1 MMGELARTLM
11 EQNEAGRARI
21 ASDKLAVMDAATAAL
36 DASDLAEHCLA
47 VGAHAPEFNLR
58 DANGGHVALSSLLE
72 KGPVVLAFYRGGW
85 CPYCSTELRALQIR
99 LGDFAKAGATL
110 VAVSPQTPDN
120 SLSTAEKLE
129 LTFPVLSDVGNTVA
143 RSYGLVYS
151 LPEDLREV
159 YTGFGLDLS
168 AANGDRTLE
177 LPLPATFVIG
187 TDGVVVWRFAD
198 ADYTKRAEPDDVV
211 AALATLCDDRAAHG

>member
-1 MMGELARTLM
+1 MKGALARSLK

-36 DASDLAEHCLA
+36 DASGLAERCLA
-47 VGAHAPEFNLR
+47 VGAHAPDFNLR
-58 DANGGHVALSSLLE
+58 DANGGDVALSSLLE
-72 KGPVVLAFYRGGW
+72 KGPVVLVFYRGGW
-85 CPYCSTELRALQIR
+85 CPYCSTELRALQAR

-129 LTFPVLSDVGNTVA
+129 LSFPVLSDVGNTVA

-159 YTGFGLDLS
+159 YTGFGLDL
-168 AANGDRTLE
+168 ATANGDDTFE
-177 LPLPATFVIG
+177 LPLPATFVLG
-187 TDGVVVWRFAD
+187 TDGVVVWRFAN
-198 ADYTKRAEPDDVV
+198 ADYTTRAEPDDVV
-211 AALATLCDDRAAHG
+211 AALATL